1 MKTYMIPIFI
11 ALYCLVMGMNLTA
24 CGQKGELVRPI
35 APSAAEDTQKETEKK
50 TEKDKETD

>member
-1 MKTYMIPIFI
+1 MIPIFI